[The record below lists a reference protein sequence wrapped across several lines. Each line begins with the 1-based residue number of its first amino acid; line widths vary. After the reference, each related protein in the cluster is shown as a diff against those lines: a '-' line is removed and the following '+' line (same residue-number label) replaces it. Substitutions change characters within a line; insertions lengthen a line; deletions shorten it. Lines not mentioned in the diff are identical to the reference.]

1 MVKNFQDIHLQKKG
15 GDIQDRG
22 RFIEQ
27 QCQKDMVCHHQKGG
41 DCEEDF
47 LLELGWVLM
56 IAHSHHKRR
65 KLMEAQDEKIR

>member
-1 MVKNFQDIHLQKKG
+1 MQNKG

-27 QCQKDMVCHHQKGG
+27 QYQKDMVCHHQKGG
-41 DCEEDF
+41 DCEEDI

-56 IAHSHHKRR
+56 ITNSHHKRR
-65 KLMEAQDEKIR
+65 KLMEAQDEKTR